1 MKTPLFLG
9 RTEFDVNTMTYHF
22 SDGSGKVPEE
32 MRQDLESAAMQR
44 TSAGANGLFVLGCLF
59 AWKDR
64 LSAPKD
70 AE

>member
-9 RTEFDVNTMTYHF
+9 RTEFDSNTITYNF

-32 MRQDLESAAMQR
+32 MRHYLESAAMQR
-44 TSAGANGLFVLGCLF
+44 NSVGTNGLSVLNCLW

-64 LSAPKD
+64 LAAPK
-70 AE
+70 ETE

>member
-9 RTEFDVNTMTYHF
+9 RTEFDEKTMTYSF

-32 MRQDLESAAMQR
+32 MRQDLELAAMQR
-44 TSAGANGLFVLGCLF
+44 TSAGGNGLSVLTCLF

-64 LSAPKD
+64 LSAPK
-70 AE
+70 